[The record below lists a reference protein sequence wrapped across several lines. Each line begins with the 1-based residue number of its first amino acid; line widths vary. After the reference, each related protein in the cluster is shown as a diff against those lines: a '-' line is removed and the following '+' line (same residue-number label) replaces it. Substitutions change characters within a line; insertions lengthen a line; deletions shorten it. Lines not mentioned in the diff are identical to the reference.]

1 MHTARD
7 AGPFDSD
14 EVLGIAARLRYPPRP
29 MEGVAPQDGAP
40 QLDGAPRARDVTC
53 RNVRVRVHER
63 GAGPP
68 VLLIHDFLSDYDE
81 WTDVAGLLSERL
93 RVLSV
98 DLPGFGE
105 SEKPRPNRFDYTFDR
120 LADAMVDVAGALD
133 AAPLSVCGHGV
144 GAAVALA
151 LAERHPAMVQRLLLV
166 SPPLFGGRAM
176 AGARAMGLP
185 VLGALTFKQ
194 LYGRRFFQRHFEKH
208 VFAAARPSTDRMERL
223 FDHFSSPAAREAA
236 FAILEATLDTR
247 TLEARLSRVSAP
259 SLVVWGHKDVLAP
272 AAIGRKLARAM
283 PSARLTLLDCGHSP
297 AEEMPGRFAD
307 VALEF
312 FA

>member
-1 MHTARD
+1 MAAPTNEDHEPSEA
-7 AGPFDSD
+7 
-14 EVLGIAARLRYPPRP
+14 IAA
-29 MEGVAPQDGAP
+29 V
-40 QLDGAPRARDVTC
+40 RARDVTC
-53 RNVRVRVHER
+53 RNVRVRTHER
-63 GAGPP
+63 GSGPP
-68 VLLIHDFLSDYDE
+68 ILLLHDFLSDAGE
-81 WTDVAGLLSERL
+81 WSDVTGLLAERF
-93 RVLSV
+93 RVLTV

-133 AAPLSVCGHGV
+133 AAPLSVCGHGL

-151 LAERHPAMVQRLLLV
+151 LAERHPSMVHRLMLV

-185 VLGALTFKQ
+185 VIGALTFKQ
-194 LYGRRFFQRHFEKH
+194 LYGRRFFDRHFKKH
-208 VFAAARPSTDRMERL
+208 VFSVNAPSSDRLERL

-236 FAILEATLDTR
+236 FAILEATQDTR

-259 SLVVWGHKDVLAP
+259 ALVVWGRKDVLAP
-272 AAIGRKLARAM
+272 ATIGRKLSRAL
-283 PSARLTLLDCGHSP
+283 PSARLSLMDCGHSP

-307 VALEF
+307 AALEF

>member
-1 MHTARD
+1 
-7 AGPFDSD
+7 
-14 EVLGIAARLRYPPRP
+14 
-29 MEGVAPQDGAP
+29 MEGVAPRDGAL
-40 QLDGAPRARDVTC
+40 QLDDAPRARDVTC
-53 RNVRVRVHER
+53 RNVRVRIRER
-63 GAGPP
+63 GSGSP

-81 WTDVAGLLSERL
+81 WTDVAGLLAERL

-105 SEKPRPNRFDYTFDR
+105 SEKPRPDRFDYTFDR
-120 LADAMVDVAGALD
+120 LAEAMVDVAGALE

-151 LAERHPAMVQRLLLV
+151 LAERHPAMVRRLLLV

-185 VLGALTFKQ
+185 ILGALTFKQ
-194 LYGRRFFQRHFEKH
+194 LYGRRFFERHFLRH
-208 VFAAARPSTDRMERL
+208 VFASNGPPADRLDRL

-236 FAILEATLDTR
+236 FAVLEATLDTR

-259 SLVVWGHKDVLAP
+259 SLVVWGRKDVLAP
-272 AAIGRKLARAM
+272 AAIGRRLARAL
-283 PSARLTLLDCGHSP
+283 PSARLELFDCGHSP
-297 AEEMPGRFAD
+297 PEEMPGRFAD
-307 VALEF
+307 AALGF